1 MTPSFPRRRSSA
13 LGRDVGVHKRPRFA
27 GAGIHRLQDPA
38 FLLDGLARGY
48 HVDSFIKTLGCL
60 WNDLALFD
68 QLRDPPLDAIG
79 RDTFLA
85 QVDRGLNYV
94 GRFEHRL
101 ALTQNTNG
109 AGSGILG
116 ARGSRRPREL
126 GEPGIDERIVRAAPI
141 VDQTV
146 AAVTNH

>member
-1 MTPSFPRRRSSA
+1 MRISDWSS
-13 LGRDVGVHKRPRFA
+13 DVCSSD
-27 GAGIHRLQDPA
+27 L
-38 FLLDGLARGY
+38 LARGY

-116 ARGSRRPREL
+116 ARGSRRPRAL
-126 GEPGIDERIVRAAPI
+126 GETGIDERIVRAAQI
-141 VDQTV
+141 VDQPV
-146 AAVTNH
+146 AAVRARCTSGHYDAHDRRRSALPT

>member
-1 MTPSFPRRRSSA
+1 MVEFSRCCQCGQAR
-13 LGRDVGVHKRPRFA
+13 GRDVGGHKRPHFA

-48 HVDSFIKTLGCL
+48 HVNSFIKTLGCL

-79 RDTFLA
+79 LDTFLA

-101 ALTQNTNG
+101 ALTRSEEHT
-109 AGSGILG
+109 S
-116 ARGSRRPREL
+116 EL
-126 GEPGIDERIVRAAPI
+126 QSLMRISY
-141 VDQTV
+141 
-146 AAVTNH
+146 AVCFLKKKKY

>member
-1 MTPSFPRRRSSA
+1 MRISDWSS
-13 LGRDVGVHKRPRFA
+13 DVCSSD
-27 GAGIHRLQDPA
+27 L
-38 FLLDGLARGY
+38 LARGY

-101 ALTQNTNG
+101 ALTPNTNG
-109 AGSGILG
+109 AGSGLLG
-116 ARGSRRPREL
+116 ARGSRRPQIGRASCRE
-126 GEPGIDERIVRAAPI
+126 RAG
-141 VDQTV
+141 Q
-146 AAVTNH
+146 

>member
-85 QVDRGLNYV
+85 QVDRGDRKSTRLNSS
-94 GRFEHRL
+94 H
-101 ALTQNTNG
+101 
-109 AGSGILG
+109 
-116 ARGSRRPREL
+116 
-126 GEPGIDERIVRAAPI
+126 
-141 VDQTV
+141 
-146 AAVTNH
+146 